1 MTTTLARKPK
11 HRMGNDQHLR
21 SSAGVARYRLAL
33 SRTDAADRATA
44 DYAQGQRAQG
54 SRETARRAHQPGTR
68 ARSARRRVSMK
79 GILGGRRRRSLS
91 WHRGM
96 RRACRWSGCQA

>member
-11 HRMGNDQHLR
+11 R
-21 SSAGVARYRLAL
+21 
-33 SRTDAADRATA
+33 RTGAADRATA

-79 GILGGRRRRSLS
+79 GM
-91 WHRGM
+91 WA
-96 RRACRWSGCQA
+96 RAPKKEFVVASRHE